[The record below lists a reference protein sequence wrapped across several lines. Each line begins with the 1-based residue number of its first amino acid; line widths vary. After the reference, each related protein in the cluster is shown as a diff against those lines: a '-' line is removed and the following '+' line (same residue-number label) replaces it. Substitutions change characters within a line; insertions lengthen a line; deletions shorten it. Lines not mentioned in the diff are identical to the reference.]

1 MVVLV
6 VCRKDAALSDLLAC
20 ECPQSVAHPGRLL
33 TSTLLNTTAVMH
45 LQGHM
50 VPMDQPAASLDMINR
65 FMQNKA
71 LAADDESAT
80 AAATGST
87 QQPAA
92 SGNVRQSLRL
102 PAAAGHDSVAV
113 V

>member
-1 MVVLV
+1 MPA
-6 VCRKDAALSDLLAC
+6 VCRPSEA
-20 ECPQSVAHPGRLL
+20 LL

-71 LAADDESAT
+71 LSADDEIAT
-80 AAATGST
+80 ATATATGST

-92 SGNVRQSLRL
+92 SGDVRQSLRL
-102 PAAAGHDSVAV
+102 PAAAGRDSVAV